1 MPGLLKNYTEELFMK
16 KILVALI
23 STGVLVGGN
32 MAYAAD
38 AVPEAATTPHKGGR
52 AAIDCSKAAEP
63 AKCEARR
70 KERRE
75 RFEAASK
82 ACEGKEGDDKRA
94 CMREQFKDR
103 AGARQD

>member
-1 MPGLLKNYTEELFMK
+1 MQGFLNNYTEALFMK
-16 KILVALI
+16 QLFVALI
-23 STGVLVGGN
+23 GTGIFVGAN

-38 AVPEAATTPHKGGR
+38 AVPEAATTRHRGGR
-52 AAIDCSKAAEP
+52 APVDCSKAADP

-82 ACEGKEGDDKRA
+82 ACEGKVGDDSRA

-103 AGARQD
+103 AGARKD

>member
-1 MPGLLKNYTEELFMK
+1 MK

-23 STGVLVGGN
+23 STLVLAGGT

-38 AVPEAATTPHKGGR
+38 AGPEAAPTPRKGGR
-52 AAIDCSKAAEP
+52 AAIDCSKVADP
-63 AKCEARR
+63 ARCEARR
-70 KERRE
+70 QERRE

-94 CMREQFKDR
+94 CMREQFKER
-103 AGARQD
+103 AGARQG

>member
-1 MPGLLKNYTEELFMK
+1 MPGLLKNDTEELCMK

-23 STGVLVGGN
+23 STLVLAGGS

-38 AVPEAATTPHKGGR
+38 AVPEGAPTPHKGGR
-52 AAIDCSKAAEP
+52 AAIDCSKAADP
-63 AKCEARR
+63 ARCEARR

-82 ACEGKEGDDKRA
+82 ACEGKEGDDRRA
-94 CMREQFKDR
+94 CMREQFKER
-103 AGARQD
+103 AGARQG